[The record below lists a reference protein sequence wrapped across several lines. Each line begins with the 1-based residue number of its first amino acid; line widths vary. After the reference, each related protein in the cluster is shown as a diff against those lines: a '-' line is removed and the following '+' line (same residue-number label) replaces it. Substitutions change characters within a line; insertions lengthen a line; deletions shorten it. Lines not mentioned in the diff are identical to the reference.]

1 MSQKPINVFL
11 NPDHPTGTIYK
22 KECRVCKKQRKFYAG
37 TERDRQSV
45 CGNCWVW

>member
-1 MSQKPINVFL
+1 MTEQPKLVWK
-11 NPDHPTGTIYK
+11 NPEHPSGTIYK
-22 KECRVCKKQRKFYAG
+22 KQCRVCHLSRKFYAG

>member
-1 MSQKPINVFL
+1 M
-11 NPDHPTGTIYK
+11 NPNIVYVNRDHLAGDIYE